1 MQVDENQAGLVV
13 EVHSGHA
20 YPVLLAGALTNAS
33 TLSIGRGEL
42 VVVMA
47 RIDGRGGS
55 STVDSVYR
63 SAYCLYTASP
73 TGTSAGVASSTG

>member
-42 VVVMA
+42 VVGVA
-47 RIDGRGGS
+47 RIDGGRGS
-55 STVDSVYR
+55 STVDSVYNDT
-63 SAYCLYTASP
+63 YYLYT
-73 TGTSAGVASSTG
+73 